1 MKGKCLP
8 FVCCVIAIPA
18 NKYLKMKIICCIISI
33 LYCVNVVAQKNY
45 LDSIISKHKYII
57 TPTQNGL
64 SGDGIHFLLNE
75 AKDAQFVLIGENH
88 NTKEIPEFTSL
99 LFEQL
104 NNLYQ
109 FEYLALEQDP
119 AMMKIIA
126 NRTTSITDLARKYP
140 NGFTFVTDQELAM
153 IEKVRSISKSKNPI
167 WGCDQSFGA
176 SHSLDVLKS
185 FLKSKGKQVT
195 TIDSLCTII
204 YEKEKARNLE
214 SYHYM
219 SELNKTQEL
228 QLIKDNIPFKHYN
241 SLKFYIDE
249 LLTSDS
255 IYKLIRNKKYFE
267 SRSLREDYMKKR
279 FLFEYNSATT
289 KNKIPKVVLK
299 FGNNHLSN
307 GYNPGS
313 NVNSLGNFV
322 RQLALINNK
331 SSISINALIYRND
344 GSDWDYFKS
353 EPALLYLQH
362 FADNTSATQWTLFDL
377 RPLKAAYYNETL
389 APYIT
394 KEEKR
399 NWENLIYG
407 YDFLLLIGNGTD
419 GDVTNTNGQY

>member
-1 MKGKCLP
+1 
-8 FVCCVIAIPA
+8 
-18 NKYLKMKIICCIISI
+18 MKIICCLLSF
-33 LYCVNVVAQKNY
+33 LYFANAIAQKSY
-45 LDSIISKHKYII
+45 LDSIISKHKYTIEL
-57 TPTQNGL
+57 TQNGL
-64 SGDGIHFLLNE
+64 SGDGIQFLLSE
-75 AKDAQFVLIGENH
+75 VKDAQFVLIGENH

-104 NNLYQ
+104 NKLYQ

-119 AMMKIIA
+119 AMMKIISD
-126 NRTTSITDLARKYP
+126 RTTNISDLARKYH
-140 NGFTFVTDQELAM
+140 NGFTFITDQELAM
-153 IEKVRSISKSKNPI
+153 MQKVRSISKAKNPI

-176 SHSLDVLKS
+176 SHSIDVINS
-185 FLKSKGKQVT
+185 FLKSKRKQVT

-204 YEKEKARNLE
+204 YEKEKARNIE

-228 QLIKDNIPFKHYN
+228 QLIKDNIPFKYTN
-241 SLKFYIDE
+241 SLNFYIDE

-255 IYKLIRNKKYFE
+255 IYKLIRNKMYFE
-267 SRSLREDYMKKR
+267 SRAFREDYLKKR
-279 FLFEYNSATT
+279 FLSEYKLATT
-289 KNKIPKVVLK
+289 KNKTPKVVLK
-299 FGNNHLSN
+299 FGNNHLNN

-313 NVNSLGNFV
+313 SVNSLGNFV

-344 GSDWDYFKS
+344 GSDWDYFTS

-362 FADNTSATQWTLFDL
+362 FADNTTVTQWTLFDL

-394 KEEKR
+394 KEEQR

-419 GDVTNTNGQY
+419 GDATITNGQY